1 MSMKT
6 LHVTNRGDWQA
17 WLAEHHADEI
27 EVWLVFAKQHT
38 GKPRVSYDEAVEE
51 ALCYGWI
58 DSIVRKIDDDHYA
71 QKFTPRTDRT
81 RWSASNLERV
91 RRLQAEGKMTEAG
104 IAVLH
109 PDPGYQ
115 PPERPGPEPPP
126 FLEEALKRH
135 PVAWENFQ
143 RLAPSHRKNYVRWI
157 MDAKKEETRQRRLQ
171 EAIRMLEANE
181 TLGLK

>member
-1 MSMKT
+1 MKT
-6 LHVTNRGDWQA
+6 LHVTNREDWRA
-17 WLAEHHADEI
+17 WLAGHYDTET

-38 GKPRVSYDEAVEE
+38 GKPRVSYDDAVEE

-58 DSIVRKIDDDHYA
+58 DSIVKKIDDDHYA

-91 RRLQAEGKMTEAG
+91 RRLLAQGKMTEAG

-109 PDPGYQ
+109 PDPNYQ
-115 PPERPGPEPPP
+115 PPERPGPEPPL
-126 FLEEALKRH
+126 FLEEALKQH
-135 PVAWENFQ
+135 PAAWENFQ

-157 MDAKKEETRQRRLQ
+157 TEAKKEETRQRRLQ

-181 TLGLK
+181 KLGI